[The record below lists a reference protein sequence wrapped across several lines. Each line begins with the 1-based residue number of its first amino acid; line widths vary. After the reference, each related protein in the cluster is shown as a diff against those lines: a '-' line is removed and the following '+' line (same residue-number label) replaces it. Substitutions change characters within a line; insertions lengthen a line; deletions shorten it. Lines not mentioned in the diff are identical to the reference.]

1 MTSYINGFLLPTL
14 HKLKR
19 ENKLTP
25 NQKKTILFKRTTWN
39 YRGDLMNGKATGW
52 GSMKKDGIIL
62 SGTFLN
68 DQVEG
73 IAIFSMQNIRVGF
86 VIGQYYQGIEH
97 GKFTRYTGSISN
109 NIYDKGDLIEWE
121 DIDVPPEKAYW
132 NRDGTINAKNWN

>member
-1 MTSYINGFLLPTL
+1 
-14 HKLKR
+14 
-19 ENKLTP
+19 
-25 NQKKTILFKRTTWN
+25 
-39 YRGDLMNGKATGW
+39 MNGKATGW

-97 GKFTRYTGSISN
+97 GKFTRYAGLISN